1 MKRLLNLLTKL
12 FSRPKNWLSWV
23 VGLTVAIAM
32 IIIVV
37 PGTPVW
43 PEHERN
49 YGYGP
54 PRIEQPPHW
63 TVTFWSDEAPNPDAK
78 LYPWSIQV
86 PDPERTLRSRAH
98 DYSHGW
104 PLEWMRQ
111 THCAEKYVTTAGSSS
126 LDFPGEHCWIPL
138 PEKVIPT
145 VDLSELASVFSEEPP
160 SSFEPN
166 LIGSDPPVV
175 ISDRRWDK
183 NIIDWATSDAWPW
196 SGDYQWLRIGVLL
209 LDLMIALVIV
219 LGVTRLFD
227 WWLTY
232 RSKGWSVRLG
242 EMLFVIA
249 VGCVVL
255 GWWQYHVQLQKK
267 EREVIHNKNIWT
279 AIEGYCGPVW
289 LSKLIG
295 NREYLPAFCM
305 HPVKKTVWVD
315 NASDEELESLKNL
328 TFLERVTI
336 RSGRPAPSFPRK
348 GPIKALDAPKMVSFL
363 QSFRRLKQINFV
375 HEGIRP
381 EQIPQFFALTTV
393 DRFNVDKVGMTVEDY
408 QRLRQLDPRVVSVAN
423 EDHGLELNFPE
434 KLDSS
439 LLESSEHD

>member
-1 MKRLLNLLTKL
+1 MKRLLHFLTKL
-12 FSRPKNWLSWV
+12 FSRPKNWLSWA

-32 IIIVV
+32 TIIVV

-43 PEHERN
+43 PGQVRD
-49 YGYGP
+49 YGSRGP
-54 PRIEQPPHW
+54 AQIEQPPHW
-63 TVTFWSDEAPNPDAK
+63 TVTFWSDEAPNPDVP
-78 LYPWSIQV
+78 LYPWSNQV
-86 PDPERTLRSRAH
+86 PDPEHTLRCSAH

-111 THCAEKYVTTAGSSS
+111 THCAERYVTTAGSSS
-126 LDFPGEHCWIPL
+126 LDFPGEYCWIPL
-138 PEKVIPT
+138 PKKVISMA
-145 VDLSELASVFSEEPP
+145 DLPELERVFLEVPP
-160 SSFEPN
+160 IGFEPI
-166 LIGSDPPVV
+166 LTGSDPPVML
-175 ISDRRWDK
+175 SDRRWDN

-219 LGVTRLFD
+219 LGITRLFD

-249 VGCVVL
+249 AGCVVL

-267 EREVIHNKNIWT
+267 EREVIPNQNIWT
-279 AIEGYCGPVW
+279 VIEGYCGPVW

-305 HPVKKTVWVD
+305 HPVKKTVWAD
-315 NASDEELESLKNL
+315 NTSDEELESLKNL
-328 TFLERVTI
+328 TFLEQVTI
-336 RSGRPAPSFPRK
+336 RSGRPAFSVSRK
-348 GPIKALDAPKMVSFL
+348 GPIKVLDAPKIVSFL
-363 QSFRRLKQINFV
+363 QSFHRLKQINFV

-393 DRFNVDKVGMTVEDY
+393 DRFNVDQVGMKVQDY

-423 EDHGLELNFPE
+423 EDYGVELNFPE
-434 KLDSS
+434 K
-439 LLESSEHD
+439 